1 MNLAQNKHGAVAH
14 QLRKTLLCAA
24 LTGMLGTSAM
34 ILTMPHAY
42 AQAQQQ
48 TAFNIPAS
56 SLAAAIAAFGQQSG
70 LQVTYLPELVADKT
84 SRGVTGTMTPAAA
97 LQQVLADAG
106 VAFRFVNE
114 STISLVRVPAGSA
127 LSTGSSG
134 LVLST
139 IEVTGIRET
148 DPTDVP
154 YTSAGSAAYI
164 SGEQIARYRGSSAG
178 DFLAGIPGVLNG
190 DNRNSG
196 ALDVNIRGLQGQ
208 SRVPVTVDGA
218 SNEVTV
224 YRGYNGSTARTYV
237 DPDFIGSAEIEKGA
251 SGAGDATGAIGGM
264 VRMTTIGIKD
274 ILLPGR
280 EFGFKVKGSV
290 NNNSSA
296 PPAVTTNAGIRYGG
310 DATMNRPSFLNPTG
324 GSGSVAFAGTT
335 EYLDF
340 VAAYAQRYNGN
351 YHAGEN
357 KADGSGRM
365 GMVPSE
371 LYGWLPANVG
381 LSTFRPGEQVLNT
394 STSNKSWLLK
404 GTIKISDEQKLELA
418 YNRYTSS
425 YGEVMPTQI
434 WDDRP
439 YQGWLNT
446 VDLASTTA
454 RYRFK
459 PNNNDLI
466 DLKVDAYFTNLDQR
480 LNSALYGTPLS
491 PVLYYTG
498 QKRFGLNA
506 SNTSKFDTQLG
517 SLAWTYGA
525 GFLREFVGD
534 PDGYTYSF
542 ADNIIGPPREGS
554 RKEKNAFTSLDWKPT
569 DWLTVAQ
576 SIRYSNSETYDAVPK
591 IDYLGGSTYVRNY
604 YGPEVKKHDG
614 WSSVTSLTL
623 EPVKG
628 YQVYAKYGSVMR
640 SPSIFESLTS
650 LSFGLNVQDNASLPE
665 RNRSKEIGA
674 NMIKEGVFTAN
685 DKLKVHASYFDN
697 HIDNYIT
704 RTNFKNEI
712 FPGFAFY
719 SLARVNLDYARMK
732 GFELSSEYDNGNYFG
747 GISWNHYVS
756 MMFCAKEES
765 PTDPSYQKCN
775 AGGIYNSFTLQQIP
789 PKDTVTLNLGARFL
803 DRKLTVGGRMNY
815 IGPRFVKGFGV
826 DTKEG
831 AYVRNQINPSVWD
844 AYTLVDL
851 YGSYKYSD
859 ALQFDITVTNLMD
872 RYYMDPLNASLMPG
886 AGRTLSASMSYK
898 F

>member
-1 MNLAQNKHGAVAH
+1 MNLAQNKQGAVAH
-14 QLRKTLLCAA
+14 QLHKTLLCAA

-34 ILTMPHAY
+34 ILSMPHAY

-97 LQQVLADAG
+97 LQQVLAEAG

-127 LSTGSSG
+127 LSTGNSG

-178 DFLAGIPGVLNG
+178 DFLSGIPGVLNG

-208 SRVPVTVDGA
+208 SRVPVTIDGA
-218 SNEVTV
+218 SNDVTV
-224 YRGYNGSTARTYV
+224 YRGYNGSTSRTYL
-237 DPDFIGSAEIEKGA
+237 DPDFIGSVEIEKGA
-251 SGAGDATGAIGGM
+251 SGAPDATGAVGGM
-264 VRMTTIGIKD
+264 VRMTTIGVED

-296 PPAVTTNAGIRYGG
+296 PPQASTLAGISSGS
-310 DATMNRPSFLNPTG
+310 DATMNRPSFFNPTG
-324 GSGSVAFAGTT
+324 GAGSIAFASTS
-335 EYLDF
+335 EYVDL

-351 YHAGEN
+351 YYAGTKGDDAAHWGLN
-357 KADGSGRM
+357 AQGRT
-365 GMVPSE
+365 
-371 LYGWLPANVG
+371 ANVG
-381 LSTFRPGEQVLNT
+381 LSAFRAGEEVLNT
-394 STSNKSWLLK
+394 STHNKSWLLK
-404 GTIKISDEQKLELA
+404 SLFKFSDAQKLELT
-418 YNRYTSS
+418 YNRYTSE

-434 WDDRP
+434 WGGLP
-439 YQGWLNT
+439 YQSWLHT
-446 VDLASTTA
+446 VDVISQTA
-454 RYRFK
+454 RYRYK
-459 PNNNDLI
+459 PENNDLI
-466 DLKVDAYFTNLDQR
+466 DLKVDSYFSNLDQR
-480 LNSALYGTPLS
+480 LNSALRNNNGELGPTLFYS
-491 PVLYYTG
+491 G
-498 QKRFGLNA
+498 QKKWGINIA
-506 SNTSKFDTQLG
+506 NTSKFDTG
-517 SLAWTYGA
+517 IGALALTYGA
-525 GFLREFVGD
+525 GYTREYVGV
-534 PDGYTYSF
+534 PDGYTYKPS
-542 ADNIIGPPREGS
+542 DNQNLGAPREGS
-554 RKEKNAFTSLDWKPT
+554 RKEKNAFTSLEWKPL
-569 DWLTVAQ
+569 DWMTLSQ
-576 SIRYSNSETYDAVPK
+576 SVRYANTETYDAVPMVQYK
-591 IDYLGGSTYVRNY
+591 NGRYVVNYLG
-604 YGPEVKKHDG
+604 PEIKKHDG
-614 WSSVTSLTL
+614 WSSVSTLTV

-628 YQVYAKYGSVMR
+628 LQVYAKYASTLR
-640 SPSIFESLTS
+640 SPSVFESLAS
-650 LSFGLNVQDNASLPE
+650 LSYVLSPIDNESRPE
-665 RNRSKEIGA
+665 RNRSKEIGV
-674 NMIKEGVFTAN
+674 NMIKDGVFTAN
-685 DKLKVHASYFDN
+685 DKLKVHAGYFDN

-704 RTNFKNEI
+704 RTNI
-712 FPGFAFY
+712 AMQLTPTLVYYALG
-719 SLARVNLDYARMK
+719 RINLDYARMK
-732 GFELSSEYDNGNYFG
+732 GFELSAEYDSGNYFG
-747 GISWNHYVS
+747 GISWNHYIS
-756 MMFCAKEES
+756 MMFCAKNETQTQS
-765 PTDPSYQKCN
+765 TRSKCTP
-775 AGGIYNSFTLQQIP
+775 GGIYNSFTLQQVP

-803 DRKLTVGGRMNY
+803 DRKFTVGGRMNY
-815 IGPRFVKGFGV
+815 IGPRFVKGMG
-826 DTKEG
+826 DGLEDS
-831 AYVRNQINPSVWD
+831 YMLNQINPSVWN

-859 ALQFDITVTNLMD
+859 ALQFDVTVTNLMD